1 MIVPGAPGRGDA
13 GGQGGSSF
21 FLAPD
26 PGEILSVLEV
36 GGDVV
41 GMRAKQCL
49 ELLVGGARIARVGAL
64 HRQAITR
71 KRVIRLRG
79 DEFFEHLAACFFLR
93 LGHGLQARII
103 VGLGRNTKSLPE
115 SGAANETICKLIE
128 ADPGNSLPGRP
139 VSASR
144 TDMIEL
150 VLPQD
155 ANLLG
160 NILGGRVM
168 HLIDIAGAIAAH
180 RHCHRQVVTA
190 SVDHLDFLN
199 PIRLGELIV
208 LEAQVNRAFH
218 TSVEVGVEVFS
229 ENYSKGERK
238 HTTTAF
244 LTFVALDESGN
255 PSPVPP
261 VIVKTQEERRR
272 YREAGER
279 RKARLAA
286 RAKGREIRKGS
297 R

>member
-1 MIVPGAPGRGDA
+1 MTRAYSRPVHRG
-13 GGQGGSSF
+13 
-21 FLAPD
+21 
-26 PGEILSVLEV
+26 
-36 GGDVV
+36 
-41 GMRAKQCL
+41 KH
-49 ELLVGGARIARVGAL
+49 IAA
-64 HRQAITR
+64 
-71 KRVIRLRG
+71 
-79 DEFFEHLAACFFLR
+79 E
-93 LGHGLQARII
+93 
-103 VGLGRNTKSLPE
+103 P
-115 SGAANETICKLIE
+115 
-128 ADPGNSLPGRP
+128 LPGRP

-144 TDMIEL
+144 TEMIEL

-180 RHCHRQVVTA
+180 RHCHRQVVTV

-229 ENYSKGERK
+229 ENFVKGERK

-244 LTFVALDESGN
+244 LTFVAIDQQGN
-255 PSPVPP
+255 PQPVPP
-261 VIVKTQEERRR
+261 LSIKTREERRR

-279 RKARLAA
+279 RKASLAA
-286 RAKGREIRKGS
+286 RAKRRK
-297 R
+297 

>member
-1 MIVPGAPGRGDA
+1 MERSAK
-13 GGQGGSSF
+13 
-21 FLAPD
+21 
-26 PGEILSVLEV
+26 LS
-36 GGDVV
+36 
-41 GMRAKQCL
+41 
-49 ELLVGGARIARVGAL
+49 
-64 HRQAITR
+64 
-71 KRVIRLRG
+71 
-79 DEFFEHLAACFFLR
+79 
-93 LGHGLQARII
+93 
-103 VGLGRNTKSLPE
+103 
-115 SGAANETICKLIE
+115 E
-128 ADPGNSLPGRP
+128 ADSGNALPGRP

-199 PIRLGELIV
+199 PVRLGELIV

-229 ENYSKGERK
+229 ENCSKGDRK

-244 LTFVALDESGN
+244 LTFVAFDEIGN
-255 PSPVPP
+255 PCPVPP
-261 VIVKTQEERRR
+261 VILKTQEERRR
-272 YREAGER
+272 FREAGER
-279 RKARLAA
+279 RKARLVS
-286 RAKGREIRKGS
+286 RAKSRKRGKGD

>member
-1 MIVPGAPGRGDA
+1 MPGRA
-13 GGQGGSSF
+13 
-21 FLAPD
+21 
-26 PGEILSVLEV
+26 
-36 GGDVV
+36 
-41 GMRAKQCL
+41 
-49 ELLVGGARIARVGAL
+49 
-64 HRQAITR
+64 
-71 KRVIRLRG
+71 
-79 DEFFEHLAACFFLR
+79 
-93 LGHGLQARII
+93 
-103 VGLGRNTKSLPE
+103 
-115 SGAANETICKLIE
+115 
-128 ADPGNSLPGRP
+128 

-218 TSVEVGVEVFS
+218 TSMEVGVEVFS

-244 LTFVALDESGN
+244 LTFVALDEIGN
-255 PSPVPP
+255 PCQVPP
-261 VIVKTQEERRR
+261 VILKTQQERRR
-272 YREAGER
+272 FREAGER
-279 RKARLAA
+279 RKTRLAV
-286 RAKGREIRKGS
+286 RAKRRKRDGIGS